1 MPSATST
8 DELNLRIDALV
19 TKMDDLIT
27 LVGEQDRLRRRLNK
41 VFMAVVVV
49 LSVLVAGLGV
59 HQGAIAKHTSCTAQ
73 NDTRT
78 VVRNLLSSAND
89 AATTSVPAKSL
100 TPLQLEQFKA
110 QIAQAKVF
118 YAAQIA
124 KVKPLDC

>member
-1 MPSATST
+1 MPSTTST

-19 TKMDDLIT
+19 TKMDDLIS
-27 LVGEQDRLRRRLNK
+27 VVSEQDRLRRRLNSM
-41 VFMAVVVV
+41 FMITVV
-49 LSVLVAGLGV
+49 LVSVVIAVLGV
-59 HQGAIAKHTSCTAQ
+59 HQGTISKRVACHAQ

-89 AATTSVPAKSL
+89 AATTSVPSKSL

-110 QIAQAKVF
+110 QVAQAKVF

-124 KVKPLDC
+124 KVQPLKC